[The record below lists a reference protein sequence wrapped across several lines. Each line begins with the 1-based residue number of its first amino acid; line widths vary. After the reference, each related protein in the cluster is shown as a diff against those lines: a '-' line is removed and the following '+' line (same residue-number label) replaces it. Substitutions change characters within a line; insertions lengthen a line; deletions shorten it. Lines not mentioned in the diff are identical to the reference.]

1 MTRRVTGRVIPAT
14 SPGDGRGYL
23 PRKTPNQ
30 RAVRD
35 VSSVPVATSE
45 ARNEPPGAPRSG
57 APPPGRPDRRRELR
71 SHAGPRTPPERGSP
85 HPGQGR
91 PRRELDAGSELP
103 PTPARR
109 ATRGDGDRR
118 LGVPREETGMDLYA
132 VR

>member
-35 VSSVPVATSE
+35 VPADAVATSE
-45 ARNEPPGAPRSG
+45 LPDEPPDAPRPG
-57 APPPGRPDRRRELR
+57 APPPGRPDHRCELR
-71 SHAGPRTPPERGSP
+71 SHAGPSTPPERGSP

-91 PRRELDAGSELP
+91 PRRALDAGSELP

-118 LGVPREETGMDLYA
+118 LGVPREETGMDLHA
-132 VR
+132 V